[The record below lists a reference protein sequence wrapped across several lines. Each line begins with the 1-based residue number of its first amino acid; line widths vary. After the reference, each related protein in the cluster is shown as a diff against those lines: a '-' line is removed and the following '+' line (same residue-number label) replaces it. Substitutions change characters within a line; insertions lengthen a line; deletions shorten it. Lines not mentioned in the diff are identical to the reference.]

1 MDWVVRFGLAELA
14 LGGLLGWAMVVR
26 DERPEWLRRIGV
38 VAPQRIRQVHLDY
51 VMMGLILIA
60 VGLAVPDLPK
70 AVAIALVFG
79 TIVNPFLFVP
89 LAFQP
94 DVDKR
99 LWYRTLAVVSFIG
112 VSGGLVV
119 AAIVGPG

>member
-1 MDWVVRFGLAELA
+1 MDWMIRIGLIELA
-14 LGGLLGWAMVVR
+14 LGGLLGWAMVLR
-26 DERPEWLRRIGV
+26 QESPELLRRIGV

-60 VGLAVPDLPK
+60 VGLAIPDLSTEI
-70 AVAIALVFG
+70 AIPLVFG

-89 LAFQP
+89 LAFEP
-94 DVDKR
+94 DVEQR
-99 LWYRTLAVVSFIG
+99 AWYRALAVVSFLG
-112 VSGGLVV
+112 VSGGLLA

>member
-1 MDWVVRFGLAELA
+1 MDWVVRIGLVELA

-60 VGLAVPDLPK
+60 VGLAVPALPT
-70 AVAIALVFG
+70 AVAAVLVFG
-79 TIVNPFLFVP
+79 TFVNPFLFVP
-89 LAFQP
+89 LAFDP
-94 DVDKR
+94 DAEKR
-99 LWYRTLAVVSFIG
+99 LWYRVLAVVSF
-112 VSGGLVV
+112 VAMSGSLVV
-119 AAIVGPG
+119 AVVVGP

>member
-1 MDWVVRFGLAELA
+1 MDWVVRIGLIELA

-26 DERPEWLRRIGV
+26 DERPEWLRRIGI

-51 VMMGLILIA
+51 VMMGLILIG

-70 AVAIALVFG
+70 AVAVALVFG
-79 TIVNPFLFVP
+79 TFVNPFLFVP
-89 LAFQP
+89 LAFDP
-94 DVDKR
+94 DAEKR
-99 LWYRTLAVVSFIG
+99 LWYRALATVSFIC

-119 AAIVGPG
+119 AAIVGPS